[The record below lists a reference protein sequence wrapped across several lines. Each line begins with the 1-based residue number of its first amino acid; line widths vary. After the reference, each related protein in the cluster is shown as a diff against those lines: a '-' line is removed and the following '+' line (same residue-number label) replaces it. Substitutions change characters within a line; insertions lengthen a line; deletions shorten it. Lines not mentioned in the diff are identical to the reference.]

1 MKIKVLAV
9 LKTICGPTAWEPVH
23 WFTDVIDNN
32 FRILKLLKQKTSFG
46 TPPLL
51 LPPPHTHTLR
61 HTDTFSLQGPTR
73 VSIRSA
79 LKCTKAFDVV
89 FFVLSYF

>member
-1 MKIKVLAV
+1 MKINVLAV

-51 LPPPHTHTLR
+51 LPPPHTHT
-61 HTDTFSLQGPTR
+61 HTQTHRYFFPSGPNKSFNSFS
-73 VSIRSA
+73 
-79 LKCTKAFDVV
+79 TKVH
-89 FFVLSYF
+89 